1 MKQVSDVLWEIPPSY
16 KPGMRVPAR
25 IYANRELLEAMD
37 RIVFEQVTNVAC
49 LPGIIRY
56 SYAMADAHWGYGFP
70 IGGGAAFAG
79 EDGAL
84 SRGGVG
90 VAVHCGGG
98 LLRANRGF
106 GGGEARGR
114 GLVGP
119 SL

>member
-70 IGGGAAFAG
+70 IGGVAALGG
-79 EDGAL
+79 EKGGI
-84 SRGGVG
+84 SPRGVG
-90 VAVHCGGG
+90 FDINCGMG
-98 LLRANRGF
+98 LLRTNLRF
-106 GGGEARGR
+106 GEGEPEGR
-114 GLVGP
+114 GPVGTP
-119 SL
+119 

>member
-70 IGGGAAFAG
+70 IGGGAGLHA
-79 EDGAL
+79 EEGAN
-84 SRGGVG
+84 SPGGVG
-90 VAVHCGGG
+90 FEIKFWVG
-98 LLRANRGF
+98 LLWKKPEV
-106 GGGEARGR
+106 GEVKAEGMETI
-114 GLVGP
+114 
-119 SL
+119 

>member
-70 IGGGAAFAG
+70 IGGVAAFDVG
-79 EDGAL
+79 KGGIPP
-84 SRGGVG
+84 GGVG
-90 VAVHCGGG
+90 FDINCGMG
-98 LLRANRGF
+98 LLRKNLRVV
-106 GGGEARGR
+106 EVKQNGR
-114 GLVGP
+114 EVVDL
-119 SL
+119 LF